1 MLCSQSGCLP
11 RFRPARLL
19 FEAKTQSSG
28 SQWGV
33 TRYQADRACAV
44 YSSSG
49 TGFYEVS
56 VLQRPTNWS
65 TTDL

>member
-1 MLCSQSGCLP
+1 
-11 RFRPARLL
+11 
-19 FEAKTQSSG
+19 
-28 SQWGV
+28 
-33 TRYQADRACAV
+33 V

>member
-1 MLCSQSGCLP
+1 
-11 RFRPARLL
+11 
-19 FEAKTQSSG
+19 
-28 SQWGV
+28 
-33 TRYQADRACAV
+33 V

-56 VLQRPTNWS
+56 VLQRPTTWS